1 MLNTFSDWLFNVLV
15 WGAVITLAGLTIEVF
30 VSPIINGVTAL
41 VALIVVLVA
50 ALFWPKY

>member
-15 WGAVITLAGLTIEVF
+15 WGAVLALALLSYEVF
-30 VSPIINGVTAL
+30 VSPVLNGLTAL
-41 VALIVVLVA
+41 VALVVALVA